1 MKYFIRSLRPSQWV
15 KNLLVFAALVFAGK
29 MFHIF
34 SLINSTILFFA
45 FCLTSGSGYI
55 LNDIYDR
62 NKDQNHPEKKNRP
75 IASGKI
81 SVTWAFVFAIICI
94 IISLALSYHIN
105 FFSFL
110 VVAIYLLLMSGYTL
124 IFKHIPVLD
133 ITIIAIGFVL
143 RAVAGAFAIE
153 VEISSWLLLCTFF
166 LALFLIIGKRR
177 YELILMEDDAK
188 KFRHTLGEYNIKLL
202 DQLIAIVTAICVVAY
217 SIYTLDNT
225 TVNKFNTHNLIYT
238 VPIVII
244 GIFRYLNLIY
254 AKNEGGSPERILIS
268 DTGIL
273 FSVLVWLVLVSIII
287 Y

>member
-34 SLINSTILFFA
+34 SLINSTILFVA

-244 GIFRYLNLIY
+244 GIFRYL
-254 AKNEGGSPERILIS
+254 EQIL
-268 DTGIL
+268 L
-273 FSVLVWLVLVSIII
+273 
-287 Y
+287 